1 MSGITI
7 DPSMSFDPY
16 ATSFDAAQL
25 QTYSD
30 FSPVLFDTE
39 DFATD
44 FTSDSAASPL
54 SPLSP
59 LSPALSASS
68 FGFPTTDAWTAWEA
82 AELSPEPENLFGA
95 PQTFSPCPTS
105 NPALTPAINPKDLAV
120 AVAVPAQVQVQV
132 PQYFQSPQVM
142 MAAVPLPIQQQH
154 MHTQMQLQ
162 PLAALP
168 TTLPASTPSTAIP
181 SRTTTATKRYP
192 SRGLKRK
199 SSTDRS
205 SPTSSSDNDDDE
217 PPAKSPIPPA
227 GRHPVKVKVEPKE
240 KEPTPAP
247 KKTAHN
253 MIEKRY
259 RTNLNDKIT
268 QLREAVPS
276 LRLMAQRSQGISPMS
291 GAGAT
296 EGFDEEEEGQ
306 NGSSGNNNVG
316 GAKLNKATILSK
328 ATEYILQ
335 LERRNHGLET
345 ENSALRGRMEGL
357 EMMLMGGGGARAGMG
372 WN

>member
-1 MSGITI
+1 MK
-7 DPSMSFDPY
+7 
-16 ATSFDAAQL
+16 

-30 FSPVLFDTE
+30 FSPISIFDPAE
-39 DFATD
+39 DFGTD
-44 FTSDSAASPL
+44 FTSDSAA

-68 FGFPTTDAWTAWEA
+68 FGFPATDGWTAWDRT
-82 AELSPEPENLFGA
+82 ELSPEPENLFTCQPFDCS
-95 PQTFSPCPTS
+95 PQ
-105 NPALTPAINPKDLAV
+105 NPSMSPAINPMDLTM
-120 AVAVPAQVQVQV
+120 PINSQSSL
-132 PQYFQSPQVM
+132 FQNPQVM
-142 MAAVPLPIQQQH
+142 LATIPTQQQQPMAAS
-154 MHTQMQLQ
+154 
-162 PLAALP
+162 LP
-168 TTLPASTPSTAIP
+168 TPPTPSTTSCANN
-181 SRTTTATKRYP
+181 ATSKRYP

-199 SSTDRS
+199 SSS
-205 SPTSSSDNDDDE
+205 STPEDE
-217 PPAKSPIPPA
+217 PTLPAAKIPSTTTPT
-227 GRHPVKVKVEPKE
+227 
-240 KEPTPAP
+240 TPAARRHSTGTKPNKDTVLGP

-268 QLREAVPS
+268 QLRDAVPS
-276 LRLMAQRSQGISPMS
+276 LRTMTQQRPKLEVGLEFDDAEENDAMMEQQQQQQG
-291 GAGAT
+291 AFAA
-296 EGFDEEEEGQ
+296 
-306 NGSSGNNNVG
+306 

-357 EMMLMGGGGARAGMG
+357 EMMLMSRGGMPVAGV